1 MSAATR
7 GRYAPSPSGPLHLG
21 NLRTAL
27 VAWLQARLSGG
38 QFILRMEDI
47 DTERAR
53 DQFARGI
60 LEDMLWLGLD
70 WDEGPDV
77 GGPRGPYTQS
87 ERSAFYEDA
96 IRTLQA
102 LGQVFECTCTRRE
115 LREAASAPHG
125 KTPVYSGMCRHE
137 DAARRAERAGRAG
150 RAASLRWMVPAGEW
164 GVEDVVYGRYAHVL
178 TEEVGDLIIRRADGL
193 YAYQLAVVVD
203 DALMGVTDVV
213 RGEDLLDSAPRQAA
227 LFEALGYTPPR
238 FWHVPLMRDASG
250 EKLSK
255 RDGSTSL
262 AALREAGARPAQIVG
277 QLAGSLGLCGAEEQP
292 SAQELL
298 QALTLDTFARTLRAQ
313 VGR

>member
-38 QFILRMEDI
+38 QFILRIEDI

-53 DQFARGI
+53 DLFARGI

-77 GGPRGPYTQS
+77 GGPYGPYTQS
-87 ERSAFYEDA
+87 ERSAFYEEA
-96 IRTLQA
+96 IRKLQA

-115 LREAASAPHG
+115 LREASSAPHG
-125 KTPVYSGMCRHE
+125 QTPVYPGTCR
-137 DAARRAERAGRAG
+137 DGVRARAGERAG

-164 GVEDVVYGRYAHVL
+164 AVEDVIYGRWGHDL
-178 TEEVGDLIIRRADGL
+178 REHVGDLIIRRADGL

-255 RDGSTSL
+255 RNGSTSL
-262 AALREAGARPAQIVG
+262 AALREAGARPEQIVG
-277 QLAGSLGLCGAEEQP
+277 QLAGSLGLCGAEERP
-292 SAQELL
+292 SARELL
-298 QALTLDTFARTLRAQ
+298 QALTLDDFARTLRAQ
-313 VGR
+313 VGRS